1 MSQRSVNWLGTLNN
15 PDTTECEAYLKAWKD
30 SGATYVNGQLEKGEE
45 GTVHIQFFLNFVKPG
60 KTVAALKKH
69 CKRAHFEIVRRDN
82 GASDYCL
89 KEETRIEG
97 PWEFGVKPAR
107 KNVKGDTAARNKQ
120 ILELGVE
127 KCVEEGLIHIKEY
140 LKLKQCVTAYKLN
153 TDR

>member
-45 GTVHIQFFLNFVKPG
+45 GTVHIQFFLNYVKPG
-60 KTVAALKKH
+60 PRLSALKKH
-69 CKRAHFEIVRRDN
+69 CKRAHFEVVKRDN

-97 PWEFGVKPAR
+97 PWEFGIKPAR
-107 KNVKGDTAARNKQ
+107 KNVKGDTAARNAQ

-140 LKLKQCVTAYKLN
+140 LKLK
-153 TDR
+153 